1 MDRSGL
7 TIALDPW
14 VLARRFRKQGIYVY
28 AQLLFRE
35 FRRMAHKGE
44 VSFCLFTTPGSSN
57 DAAEI
62 GAAQNFTLERTAFLK
77 CSPMWRLAGAS
88 LAARKRADLL
98 FAPSAT
104 VVPCGVP
111 VVSTIHDVTPVL
123 MPSHAANVNTV
134 QRFFLWRAALA
145 SRAIITVSECSK
157 KDLMNVYG
165 IPEEKISVVYLGCNK
180 TIFNDAPVDA
190 EKLSALKSKL
200 GVHAPYIIHHGTIQ
214 QRKNLVRLV
223 EAYRLML
230 TQNRSLDF
238 DLVLAGAPGWGHED
252 VVRTA
257 QKREGEGRVIFA
269 GALEDEELVPLVK
282 GASLAIIPSLYEG
295 FCMPMLECM
304 ACGTPTI
311 AANSS
316 CLPEISGG
324 VLKYFDPVSIEDM
337 AGCMKRAIED
347 TQLRGQLSRRGK
359 ERAGSFDWTRC
370 AEETLR
376 ILRRAAAR

>member
-28 AQLLFRE
+28 AQQLFRE
-35 FRRMAHKGE
+35 FGRMAPKGE

-57 DAAEI
+57 DAAVI
-62 GAAQNFTLERTAFLK
+62 GAAQNFTLERTALLK
-77 CSPMWRLAGAS
+77 CSPVWRLAGAS
-88 LAARKRADLL
+88 LAARNRADLL

-104 VVPCGVP
+104 VVPCRIP

-123 MPSHAANVNTV
+123 MPSHPANVNAV

-165 IPEEKISVVYLGCNK
+165 IPEEKISVVYLGCNRMF
-180 TIFNDAPVDA
+180 FNDAPADA
-190 EKLSALKSKL
+190 QKLSALKSKL
-200 GVHAPYIIHHGTIQ
+200 GVRAPYIIHHGTIQ

-230 TQNRSLDF
+230 TENPFLDF
-238 DLVLAGAPGWGHED
+238 DLVLAGAPGWGYED
-252 VVRTA
+252 VFRAA
-257 QKREGEGRVIFA
+257 QKQGQRRVLFA
-269 GALEDEELVPLVK
+269 GALEDEELALLVK
-282 GASLAIIPSLYEG
+282 GASLAVIPSLYEG
-295 FCMPMLECM
+295 FCLPMLECM

-311 AANSS
+311 AANAS

-337 AGCMKRAIED
+337 AVCMKQAIED
-347 TQLRGQLSRRGK
+347 TQLRGELTRRGK
-359 ERAGSFDWTRC
+359 QRAGSFDWVRC

-376 ILRRAAAR
+376 VLQRAAVT